1 MSLESGRK
9 ENARTR
15 YDAKKPTVSFR
26 VSREEYEHLKAL
38 KKDGGLSFRDIVLT
52 GAGIIEKDKAAERKR
67 RADEKKKLEEAVKA
81 ARIDALKKVRIGDCP
96 KCHMPLTWDLNNRV
110 NIEMLSEAVSQKQF
124 RHKKCPN

>member
-1 MSLESGRK
+1 MTSESGEK

-26 VSREEYEHLKAL
+26 VSREEFERLEIL

-67 RADEKKKLEEAVKA
+67 RADEKKKLEDAIKA
-81 ARIDALKKVRIGDCP
+81 ARIDALKKVWIGNCSE
-96 KCHMPLTWDLNNRV
+96 CHMPITWDLNNRG
-110 NIEMLSEAVSQKQF
+110 NIEMLSEAVNQKQF
-124 RHKKCPN
+124 RHKKCPD